1 MSSTWAAAAVPGP
14 VYVGGQ
20 KLLPLSYGHAV
31 LLERVGIVEIL
42 TPIEFWGFVGIC
54 KRNFSQGCKW
64 LNWFLSPVGQ
74 WYYRNKRLP
83 KEHNATLAEAF
94 SYLKSNMELPEVM
107 EVEGKGASTGAKHG
121 APLLQTLRTMGLSKL
136 NYNPSNIMD
145 AGFLQLMWD
154 CLAYNEQ
161 QGGAKIIDGK
171 VAEGLAELE
180 RLSKEREKANG

>member
-31 LLERVGIVEIL
+31 LLERVSIVEIL

-74 WYYRNKRLP
+74 WYYSKKPMP
-83 KEHNATLAEAF
+83 KDCDATMAEAYA
-94 SYLKSNMELPEVM
+94 YLANNMKVPEIM
-107 EVEGKGASTGAKHG
+107 EAEGGTGGAKHG
-121 APLLQTLRTMGLSKL
+121 AHFLQGLRSAALSRL
-136 NYNPSNIMD
+136 NYSPNDIMD
-145 AGFLQLMWD
+145 AGFLQLVWD
-154 CLAYNEQ
+154 VLALNEQ
-161 QGGAKIIDGK
+161 QGGGKIIDGRL
-171 VAEGLAELE
+171 AEGLAELE
-180 RLSKEREKANG
+180 RLEAERRAEL